1 MGWLI
6 AIRRCN
12 YGACWKYADFVR
24 NHLCASTSTAKQ
36 TQQHAKTPNATR
48 RILRRWQI
56 FLAYILIYER
66 KLVQTL
72 VSSIRCSPFRVP
84 LCVSRVP
91 GERLQSIHLRSLDTV
106 AELWPLCC
114 HADVLTTKKKTRA
127 FYDKSKVLIELSATQ
142 FRCQMCHIYVGFINL
157 HVQQAPNG
165 VCNACDARTGRLH
178 TYYIFLSTSLEHFNS
193 RENRI
198 DS

>member
-36 TQQHAKTPNATR
+36 TQQHAKTPNAPR

-72 VSSIRCSPFRVP
+72 MSSIRCSPFRVP

-114 HADVLTTKKKTRA
+114 HADVSTTKKKDARVLWQIESAHRIECDAISLPNVSHSCWIHKFTRA
-127 FYDKSKVLIELSATQ
+127 TSAEW
-142 FRCQMCHIYVGFINL
+142 
-157 HVQQAPNG
+157 
-165 VCNACDARTGRLH
+165 RL
-178 TYYIFLSTSLEHFNS
+178 
-193 RENRI
+193 
-198 DS
+198 